1 MEKLKC
7 PHCGE
12 QFEVD
17 ETGYAAIVKQVRD
30 KEFVKELQK
39 QQEAAQIDKEKT
51 LQLAVAEADARH
63 QESIRQKD
71 AEIASLKATLSSE
84 QEQRAS
90 ELKLTRTEA
99 EQQYQKQ
106 LFDKDAVIADLMAK
120 LDASGK
126 EQALAVTTAQA
137 EADKKLSAKEAE
149 LAELKN
155 KLTLEQTE
163 ANLREQNLMARYDEQ
178 LKSKDEQ
185 IAYYR
190 DLKAKMST
198 KMIGETLEQH
208 CETAFNQVRA
218 IGFQNAYF
226 EKDNQV
232 SKSGSKGDFIFRD
245 FDENGMEFISIMF
258 EMKNENETTVTK
270 HKNTDFLK
278 ELDKDR
284 REKGCEYAVL
294 VTMLEADNELYN
306 TGIVEAYQ
314 YPKMYIIRPQ
324 FFITLISLLRNAALN
339 SLGYQRELETIRNQN
354 IDISKFEQNL
364 YDFKDR
370 FGRNYR
376 IASEKFQAAIDEI
389 DKSIARMQKVKEAL
403 LSSENNLRLAN
414 DKLED
419 LTVKKLTKDN
429 PTMQKR
435 FAELPKADSSTIA
448 DS

>member
-30 KEFVKELQK
+30 KEFAKELQR
-39 QQEAAQIDKEKT
+39 QQEAAQMDKEKT
-51 LQLAVAEADARH
+51 LQLAVAEADAKH

-84 QEQRAS
+84 QEQKAS

-106 LFDKDAVIADLMAK
+106 LFDKDAVIADLRAK

-149 LAELKN
+149 VAELKN

-258 EMKNENETTVTK
+258 EMKNENETTATK

-339 SLGYQRELETIRNQN
+339 SLGYQRELETVRNQN

-435 FAELPKADSSTIA
+435 FAELPKADPSIA

>member
-30 KEFVKELQK
+30 KEFVKELQR

-278 ELDKDR
+278 KLDKDR

>member
-30 KEFVKELQK
+30 KEFVKELQR

-71 AEIASLKATLSSE
+71 AEIARLKATLSSE

-258 EMKNENETTVTK
+258 EMKNENETTATK

>member
-30 KEFVKELQK
+30 KEFAKELQR
-39 QQEAAQIDKEKT
+39 QQEAAQMDKEKT
-51 LQLAVAEADARH
+51 LQLAVAEADAKH

-84 QEQRAS
+84 KEQKAS

-106 LFDKDAVIADLMAK
+106 LFDKDAVIADLRAK

-149 LAELKN
+149 VAELKN

-226 EKDNQV
+226 EKDNHV

-258 EMKNENETTVTK
+258 EMKNENETTATK
-270 HKNTDFLK
+270 HKNADFLK

-339 SLGYQRELETIRNQN
+339 SLGYQRELETVRNQN

-370 FGRNYR
+370 FGKNYR

-435 FAELPKADSSTIA
+435 FAELPKADPSTIA

>member
-30 KEFVKELQK
+30 KEFAKELQR
-39 QQEAAQIDKEKT
+39 QQEAAQMDKEKT
-51 LQLAVAEADARH
+51 LQLAVAEADAKH

-84 QEQRAS
+84 QEQKAS

-106 LFDKDAVIADLMAK
+106 LFDKDAVIADLRAK

-149 LAELKN
+149 VAELKN

-258 EMKNENETTVTK
+258 EMKNENETTATK

-435 FAELPKADSSTIA
+435 FAELSKADPSIA